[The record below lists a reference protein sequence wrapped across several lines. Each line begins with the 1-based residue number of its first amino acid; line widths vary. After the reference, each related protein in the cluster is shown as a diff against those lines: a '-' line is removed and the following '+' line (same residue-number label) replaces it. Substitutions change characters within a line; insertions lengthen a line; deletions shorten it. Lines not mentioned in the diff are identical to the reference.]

1 MPRSITVLVLA
12 LPLAAACARTPEPV
26 VTPDPKAAAAPDPR
40 DVTRPDDPPPR
51 YRPGS
56 QTRLMPITMNAY
68 GAYSDAPKAPQLGD
82 VIDDFSLPLVRGGT
96 WSLAEAAQRGKVVIV
111 FYRGFW

>member
-1 MPRSITVLVLA
+1 MPRWIAVLLF
-12 LPLAAACARTPEPV
+12 AAGCARPAEPIVTPEPE
-26 VTPDPKAAAAPDPR
+26 AADPR
-40 DVTRPDDPPPR
+40 DVTRPGDPPPR

-56 QTRLMPITMNAY
+56 QSPLVAITTNAY

-96 WSLAEAAQRGKVVIV
+96 WSLAEAAQRGNVVIV